1 MVAHLVAPLLGF
13 VATGGPAVSR
23 VSVTNRDPARML
35 LEPSAFFMLSK
46 VDLSQFRI
54 EREALDSVINEI
66 DGRIVVAGPA
76 EQQAALAA
84 ETTAQEAAAAL
95 AAGASTGG
103 GFGSVDVVAGLL
115 HPIAFLLPIP
125 AAVVPMAA
133 LYCVWARLRSPA
145 EAVDGS
151 PSGSGLIEQ
160 GGAAAKVRAT
170 RPAFPTNLPGR
181 SPRPPSQT
189 TLNGYPARPHAESTR
204 RGAGGGV
211 GGGVGAD
218 TTGRRLTSG
227 AQKRRGAPRGGKRSA
242 PTRAA
247 HGGVGERG
255 QAGPVWGLA
264 WNLKAA
270 RFHRK
275 PSCEILPS
283 GCTQAQSGASA
294 RWLMDGSRDGSWK
307 SPGSEA
313 TRPMPRRLGCV

>member
-95 AAGASTGG
+95 AAAASTGG
-103 GFGSVDVVAGLL
+103 GFGSVNVVAGLL
-115 HPIAFLLPIP
+115 HPIASLLPIP
-125 AAVVPMAA
+125 AVVVSMAA

-160 GGAAAKVRAT
+160 GGAAAKVRA
-170 RPAFPTNLPGR
+170 PASIPDQPPWPFSPTTLPNYPQRLPG
-181 SPRPPSQT
+181 
-189 TLNGYPARPHAESTR
+189 PAIR
-204 RGAGGGV
+204 RIHEAGGGGW
-211 GGGVGAD
+211 GGGWGGGTSPPAAD
-218 TTGRRLTSG
+218 APTHACSTRDAGG
-227 AQKRRGAPRGGKRSA
+227 CNRRGW
-242 PTRAA
+242 AA
-247 HGGVGERG
+247 QGMGCWPNG
-255 QAGPVWGLA
+255 
-264 WNLKAA
+264 AA
-270 RFHRK
+270 RWPK
-275 PSCEILPS
+275 M
-283 GCTQAQSGASA
+283 A
-294 RWLMDGSRDGSWK
+294 RCCG
-307 SPGSEA
+307 
-313 TRPMPRRLGCV
+313 